1 MGLVKV
7 ILSKEYGMIYI
18 CTGVSKPESKVKA
31 AEEAIKTLLTQ
42 EDYLYEKAFIT
53 LSVQKSRK
61 YVFLFVI
68 SLEIES
74 KDKDSSQSP
83 KENPNNLSSV
93 SGNE

>member
-1 MGLVKV
+1 LGLVKV

-53 LSVQKSRK
+53 LSVQKSRNMSF
-61 YVFLFVI
+61 FL
-68 SLEIES
+68 
-74 KDKDSSQSP
+74 
-83 KENPNNLSSV
+83 LSR
-93 SGNE
+93 